1 MKKMLRSF
9 RNISLVTVALLVALN
24 MGASMSDRIVAT
36 AGGTYENLKIF
47 ADTLSLV
54 QKNYVE
60 EVDPKE
66 LIYGAI
72 RGMLS
77 SLDPHSSFMTPEDFK
92 EMQVETK
99 GSFGGVGIEITMQDK
114 ALTVVSPIEDTPAF
128 KAGIK
133 SKDLIVK
140 IDGEPTKDMTIMEA
154 VKMMRG
160 KVGEKVVLSIFREGE
175 AELIDFPIIRAVI
188 KIKSVKHKSMDED
201 YGYVRIS
208 QFQERTATDL
218 KAALKKLKSK
228 GDNFKGLILDLRNNP
243 GGLLDQAVQVTDLF
257 LKEGLIVYT
266 DGRLE
271 SQKMQFSAK
280 GSGTEPDYPI
290 VILINAGSASASEI
304 VAGALQDTGR
314 ALILGTKS
322 FGKGSVQTILPLEDG
337 SGVRITTARYYT
349 PKGRS
354 IQAEGI
360 EPDLVI
366 QNVPPASEK
375 SHRVIREKDLKGHML
390 NGNGED
396 SEDNEDNEDKKPSE
410 EPGEKDTEEAV
421 PVPVLADV
429 EKDQQVK
436 SALDILKS
444 WDIFKKRQDKKAG

>member
-1 MKKMLRSF
+1 MKKMFRSF
-9 RNISLVTVALLVALN
+9 RNITLVTLALLVALN
-24 MGASMSDRIVAT
+24 LGASMSDRIVAT

-60 EVDPKE
+60 EVDSKE

-72 RGMLS
+72 RGMLA
-77 SLDPHSSFMTPEDFK
+77 SLDPHSSFMAPEDFK
-92 EMQVETK
+92 EMQVETR
-99 GSFGGVGIEITMQDK
+99 GSFGGVGIEITMRDN

-133 SKDLIVK
+133 SKDIIVK
-140 IDGEPTKDMTIMEA
+140 IDGAPTKDLNIMEA
-154 VKMMRG
+154 VKKMRG
-160 KVGEKVVLSIFREGE
+160 EVGKEVVLTVFREGE
-175 AELIDFPIIRAVI
+175 PELIDFPIIRAVI
-188 KIKSVKHKSMDED
+188 KIKSVKHKQIDEN
-201 YGYVRIS
+201 YGYVRLS
-208 QFQERTATDL
+208 QFQERTTPDL
-218 KAALKKLKSK
+218 KKALKELKTK
-228 GDNFKGLILDLRNNP
+228 DDNFKGLILDLRNNP
-243 GGLLDQAVQVTDLF
+243 GGLLDQAVKVTDLF

-280 GSGTEPDYPI
+280 ESGTEPDYPI
-290 VILINAGSASASEI
+290 VVLVNAGSASASEI

-314 ALILGTKS
+314 GLILGTKS

-337 SGVRITTARYYT
+337 AGVRITTARYYT

-360 EPDLVI
+360 EPDLVV
-366 QNVPPASEK
+366 QNSTIDSGK
-375 SHRVIREKDLKGHML
+375 KHTVIREKDLKGHMP
-390 NGNGED
+390 NGNGKKTE
-396 SEDNEDNEDKKPSE
+396 EKEDKKSDEDPA
-410 EPGEKDTEEAV
+410 EKDAVEAA
-421 PVPVLADV
+421 PVPALADV
-429 EKDQQVK
+429 ENDQQVK

-444 WDIFKKRQDKKAG
+444 WEIFKKRQDKQAG

>member
-1 MKKMLRSF
+1 MF
-9 RNISLVTVALLVALN
+9 RNIRNIGLVTVTLLVALN

-36 AGGTYENLKIF
+36 AAGTYENLKIF

-114 ALTVVSPIEDTPAF
+114 ALTVISPIEDTPAF

-133 SKDLIVK
+133 SKDIIVK

-175 AELIDFPIIRAVI
+175 TDLIDFPIIRAII
-188 KIKSVKHKSMDED
+188 KIKSVKHKAIDD
-201 YGYVRIS
+201 NYGYVRIS
-208 QFQERTATDL
+208 QFQERTTPDL
-218 KAALKKLKSK
+218 KAALKKLKTK
-228 GDNFKGLILDLRNNP
+228 DDNFKGLILDFRNNP
-243 GGLLDQAVQVTDLF
+243 GGLLDQAVKVTDLF

-271 SQKMQFSAK
+271 SQKMQFSATE
-280 GSGTEPDYPI
+280 SGTEPDYPI

-360 EPDLVI
+360 EPDLVV
-366 QNVPPASEK
+366 QNEPPASGK
-375 SHRVIREKDLKGHML
+375 PHRAIREKDLKGHML
-390 NGNGED
+390 NGNGKD
-396 SEDNEDNEDKKPSE
+396 SEDKEEEDEKPAE
-410 EPGEKDTEEAV
+410 EPEENDTAEAV

-444 WDIFKKRQDKKAG
+444 WDIFKKRQDKKAE